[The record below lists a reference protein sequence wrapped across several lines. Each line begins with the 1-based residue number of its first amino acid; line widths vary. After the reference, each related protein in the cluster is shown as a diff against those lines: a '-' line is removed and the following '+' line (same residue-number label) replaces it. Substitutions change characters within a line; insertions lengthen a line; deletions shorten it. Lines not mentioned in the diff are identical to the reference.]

1 MKKIKIFLLI
11 FLTFFGLFSFS
22 QANAEK
28 TCFLWGIICVSSW
41 TSSSLQKQI
50 NWKISWDVVKKKVT
64 SVGWALKW
72 WKDIALGLVFI
83 ITVWAFVYLW
93 IKMAAARWNPEE
105 FKKAWMHL
113 VYIIIWLFVIFI
125 SWQIVIIV
133 SRLSRS
139 ENIF

>member
-1 MKKIKIFLLI
+1 MTFL
-11 FLTFFGLFSFS
+11 GLFSFS
-22 QANAEK
+22 QVNAEINAKK

-41 TSSSLQKQI
+41 WSSNLQRQI
-50 NWKISWDVVKKKVT
+50 NQKISSDVVKRDVT

-72 WKDIALGLVFI
+72 WKNIALGLVFI

-93 IKMAAARWNPEE
+93 IKMAAARGNPDE

-133 SRLSRS
+133 SRLSSS